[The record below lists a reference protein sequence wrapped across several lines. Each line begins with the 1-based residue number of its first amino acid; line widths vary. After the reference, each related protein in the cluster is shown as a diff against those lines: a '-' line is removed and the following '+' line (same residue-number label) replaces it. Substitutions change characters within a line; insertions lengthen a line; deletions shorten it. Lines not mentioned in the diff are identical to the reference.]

1 MFARANAIG
10 GAPKVSKVTRS
21 LIFMLVVS
29 LIAIGCH
36 KEKEENEEEAF
47 SFVVYPGAK
56 YLPHLT
62 ELTKQ
67 AHKVISP
74 NAPEPPPTAIYDTD
88 ASVDDVANFYVKAYG
103 YSAIAPDATNNL
115 SAAKPP
121 AYRRSGD
128 IAADVKSIEPLL
140 PKLNLHPDLSRATG
154 TYKAVEIQGKTN
166 RPRVTIQHPYFDVT
180 TSQVV
185 DRTIILMS
193 R

>member
-1 MFARANAIG
+1 MMYKTSRIITIAALA
-10 GAPKVSKVTRS
+10 A
-21 LIFMLVVS
+21 MLA
-29 LIAIGCH
+29 LAGCS
-36 KEKEENEEEAF
+36 KEKGGESDEF
-47 SFVVYPGAK
+47 KFITYPGAR

-67 AHKVISP
+67 AHTLIKP
-74 NAPEPPPTAIYDTD
+74 GEEPPPTAIYDTD

-121 AYRRSGD
+121 AYRRTGD
-128 IAADVKSIEPLL
+128 LEPDVKAIEPLL
-140 PKLNLHPDLSRATG
+140 PKLNVKADISKAVG
-154 TYKAVEIQGKTN
+154 TYQAVEIAPKPN
-166 RPRVTIQHPYFDVT
+166 RPRVTVQRPYFDVT

-185 DRTIILMS
+185 PRTLILMA